1 MAKKVSLK
9 MNNFLKNEA
18 GVGFPA
24 VGSILKPQ
32 VFISGLI

>member
-1 MAKKVSLK
+1 
-9 MNNFLKNEA
+9 MNNIFKNKN

-32 VFISGLI
+32 VLISGQI